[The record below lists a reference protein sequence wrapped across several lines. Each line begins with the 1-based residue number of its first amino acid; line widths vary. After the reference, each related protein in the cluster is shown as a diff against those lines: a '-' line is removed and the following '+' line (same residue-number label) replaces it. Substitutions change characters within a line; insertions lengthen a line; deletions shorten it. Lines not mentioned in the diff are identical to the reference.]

1 LWQDDALA
9 KLQERLGSP
18 ECRGKVVILT
28 VDMKSKTVK
37 DKNRC
42 EQGHGMGAKGMSLHG
57 GMVDGYRDGV
67 FHTHYIDVIYEQ
79 SSNQSLE
86 EAMVG
91 IRVQVEEI
99 RRTWP
104 DVREIWIQSDK
115 CGNFN
120 SFDQIPWIVKGN
132 QSGWGGEPGKLLVTD
147 WTFTESQTGKDRLD
161 CHFSYIR

>member
-1 LWQDDALA
+1 MRVEGTD
-9 KLQERLGSP
+9 

-79 SSNQSLE
+79 SSNQCLE
-86 EAMVG
+86 EAMCGVAAQ
-91 IRVQVEEI
+91 IEEI
-99 RRTWP
+99 RTTWP
-104 DVREIWIQSDK
+104 DVREVWIQSDK

-120 SFDQIPWIVKGN
+120 SFDQIPWIVHGTFFPN
-132 QSGWGGEPGKLLVTD
+132 LLPSCPSMRG
-147 WTFTESQTGKDRLD
+147 TFQ
-161 CHFSYIR
+161 C